1 MTLENKT
8 ALITGA
14 SGGIGSAIAKALH
27 QQGAQVVLSGR
38 RKEALEGLAG
48 ELGSRCHIFTAA
60 LDDRVA
66 LKKLVKDSQEA
77 MGGRIDI
84 LVNNAGHTKDNLAMR
99 MSDEAWDDV
108 IEVDL
113 TAPFLLTR
121 ECLRP
126 MIKNRWGRIISI
138 TSVVGEMGN
147 AGQAN
152 YAAAKAGLTAMS
164 KSLAKEIANRGITV
178 NCVAPGFIETAMT
191 AALNE
196 KQREAIVE
204 TIPAVKLGAPS
215 DIAAAVAFLAS
226 EDAGYIT
233 GQTLHVNGGMAM
245 P

>member
-1 MTLENKT
+1 
-8 ALITGA
+8 
-14 SGGIGSAIAKALH
+14 
-27 QQGAQVVLSGR
+27 VLSGR

-48 ELGSRCHIFTAA
+48 KLGARCHILTAA
-60 LDDRVA
+60 LDDRDA

-99 MSDEAWDDV
+99 MSDDAWDDV

-191 AALNE
+191 DALNE

-204 TIPAVKLGAPS
+204 TIPAVKLGAPE

-233 GQTLHVNGGMAM
+233 GQTLHINGGMAM